1 MPHTSEAEFQKWITD
16 RCDERGVDWWHV
28 TDSRTMNAG
37 LPDLVL
43 LGPGGFAFVEVKAP
57 KGILRDEQRRV
68 HNLLTMVGVACY
80 LFAPGDEAQVLAL
93 LDTLAPQDA
102 PGRSADARMG
112 NRCHETLAAAP
123 APAQPQDQRVRE
135 LVAEGHGQL
144 AAERIAAGEELDRA
158 RRERMR
164 A

>member
-1 MPHTSEAEFQKWITD
+1 MAHTSEAEFQKWITD

-28 TDSRTMNAG
+28 TDSRAMNAG

-93 LDTLAPQDA
+93 LYTLAPQDA
-102 PGRSADARMG
+102 PVRAADARMG
-112 NRCHETLAAAP
+112 NRCHGTLAEAP
-123 APAQPQDQRVRE
+123 APAQRVEARVQE
-135 LVAEGHGQL
+135 LMADSHGRL
-144 AAERIAAGEELDRA
+144 AAERIAAGEELDRV